1 MVELNTALWAS
12 ADILRGKMDASEYKN
27 YLLGL
32 VFYKYL
38 SDLELRAVY
47 EEANGKP
54 SEYPSREEQLSELT
68 DWYDDNADELRN
80 TMHRKLGYFI
90 EPEHLFFI
98 LRKKTTS
105 YDFQIDDLQTA
116 FTELSRQGDS
126 FTGLFDDVDLRSTKL
141 GSHDQQRNVT
151 IMEVIKTLDEIDLF
165 GHEGDVIGDAYE
177 YLISQFAAGAGKK
190 AGEFYTPQAVSK
202 IISEIVSIEQEQL
215 APFHIYDP
223 AMGSGSLML
232 NIRQFLQNPEKVFF
246 HGQELNTTTYNLAR
260 MNLILHGVDREQMRL
275 NNGDTL
281 DEDWP
286 SDEPFLFNAVVMN
299 PPYSAQWSAA
309 DKFLSDSRFERYG
322 KLAPK
327 SKADFAFLLHGFYH
341 LKDSGTM
348 GIVLPHGVLFRG
360 AAEGVIRKT
369 LLEMGAID
377 AVIGLPANIFYG
389 TSIPTTVL
397 ILKKNRAKRDVLFI
411 DASKDFE
418 KQKNQNNLRSEDI
431 KKIVDAYKKRESLP
445 KYAHLAEYDEI
456 VKNDYNLNIPRY
468 VDTFEEEVQIDI
480 VALSTEMVDLN
491 LQIKQKE
498 SEFLGLLDELAITDE
513 TSALIEATKCIF
525 EEGASVVRN
534 FRIAEV
540 DTKVKPDEQ

>member
-1 MVELNTALWAS
+1 LKSVINATLQQLKTQGGNIHMSRLEQQLWAS

-54 SEYPSREEQLSELT
+54 SEYPSREEQLAELT
-68 DWYDDNADELRN
+68 DWYEDNADELKS
-80 TMHRKLGYFI
+80 TMQRKLGYFI
-90 EPEHLFFI
+90 EPVYLFFT
-98 LRKKTTS
+98 LRNKAS
-105 YDFQIDDLQTA
+105 NYDFQIDDLQTA
-116 FTELSRQGDS
+116 FTELSRQGES

-202 IISEIVSIEQEQL
+202 IISEIVSINQEDL

-232 NIRQFLQNPEKVFF
+232 NIRQFLSNPEKVFY

-281 DEDWP
+281 DADWP
-286 SDEPFLFNAVVMN
+286 TDEPFLFNAVVMN

-309 DKFLSDSRFERYG
+309 DKFLNDPRFERYG

-360 AAEGVIRKT
+360 ASEGIIRKT

-389 TSIPTTVL
+389 TSIPTVVL
-397 ILKKNRAKRDVLFI
+397 ILKKNRPTRDVLFI

-418 KQKNQNNLRSEDI
+418 KQKNQNNLRPTDI
-431 KKIVDAYKKRESLP
+431 QKIVDVYKNRENIE
-445 KYAHLAEYDEI
+445 KYAHIASFDEI
-456 VKNDYNLNIPRY
+456 VGNDYNLNIPRY
-468 VDTFEEEVQIDI
+468 VDTFEEEEQIDI
-480 VALSTEMVDLN
+480 LALSREMTHINV
-491 LQIKQKE
+491 QIKEKE
-498 SEFLGLLDELAITDE
+498 TEFLGLLDQLAATDE
-513 TSALIEATKCIF
+513 TKELIEATKRIF
-525 EEGASVVRN
+525 GGL
-534 FRIAEV
+534 
-540 DTKVKPDEQ
+540 